1 MKRFG
6 LLMLIS
12 AAACSPNYTSGKTQ
26 CSTDKLCPSGF
37 VCVDDGTSAVHYCVD
52 DKTYCDPGAAFYCSQ
67 SKTCWAQPGVCST
80 VAFCGTAKHPTNVI
94 CASANYHPDCNGDA
108 CLPNGTVPDSGAG
121 GAIGYGG
128 ATVPAGVGGSTLIGV
143 GGALGTGGMIG
154 AGGGLGTGG
163 RLGTGGSLS
172 TGGSLGTGGRLG
184 TGGSTVV
191 SSLCSGTPYSC
202 SVQASSADCA
212 LENGCTWYATSGLC
226 SGTPSACSSY
236 TSATWCYYN
245 GCSSWT
251 GSLSC
256 TPTPLTTTCSSAASA
271 STDTCS
277 LCLYNSCCGQLMNCI
292 NDTDCSDNSSGPAW
306 NAYIDCTINCCG
318 TTCGFI

>member
-6 LLMLIS
+6 LLILIS
-12 AAACSPNYTSGKTQ
+12 VAACSPQYTSGKTQ
-26 CSTDKLCPSGF
+26 CSTSKLCPSGY
-37 VCVDDGTSAVHYCVD
+37 VCVDDGTSAVHYCFD
-52 DKTYCDPGAAFYCSQ
+52 NKTFCGPGAGFYCSQ
-67 SKTCWAQPGVCST
+67 SDTCWAQPGVCST
-80 VAFCGTAKHPTNVI
+80 VAFCGTTKHPSNVI
-94 CASANYHPDCNGDA
+94 CANANYHPDCNGDA

-121 GAIGYGG
+121 GA
-128 ATVPAGVGGSTLIGV
+128 
-143 GGALGTGGMIG
+143 LGTGG
-154 AGGGLGTGG
+154 TTVKT
-163 RLGTGGSLS
+163 GTGGSS
-172 TGGSLGTGGRLG
+172 G
-184 TGGSTVV
+184 TGGSTGV

-202 SVQASSADCA
+202 SLQSSSADCA
-212 LENGCTWYATSGLC
+212 LENGCTWNASSGIC
-226 SGTPSACSSY
+226 GGVPSACSSY

-256 TPTPLTTTCSSAASA
+256 TPTPLTTTCSNAVSA

-277 LCLYNSCCGQLMNCI
+277 QCLYNSCCGPLMDCLD
-292 NDTDCSDNSSGPAW
+292 DTSCSEDSSGPAW